1 MLWLGSFW
9 QCHHAAI
16 EIYTKLG
23 KEAGL
28 EAINLLHTLQSGGEE
43 GDCCLPEGSWAEF
56 CSVCLYVPKVR
67 GWALRMTIYGNIN
80 SSCSALLEI
89 YGHKPKRTALYC
101 GTSEVV
107 NVWHNSGVS
116 KLSACKYFAK
126 LRIVI
131 VGGVKKSRF
140 SPVIAYMQVPL

>member
-1 MLWLGSFW
+1 
-9 QCHHAAI
+9 
-16 EIYTKLG
+16 
-23 KEAGL
+23 
-28 EAINLLHTLQSGGEE
+28 
-43 GDCCLPEGSWAEF
+43 
-56 CSVCLYVPKVR
+56 
-67 GWALRMTIYGNIN
+67 MTIYGNIN

-89 YGHKPKRTALYC
+89 YGHKSKRTALYR

-107 NVWHNSGVS
+107 NVWQNSGVS

-131 VGGVKKSRF
+131 VGGVKKSIF